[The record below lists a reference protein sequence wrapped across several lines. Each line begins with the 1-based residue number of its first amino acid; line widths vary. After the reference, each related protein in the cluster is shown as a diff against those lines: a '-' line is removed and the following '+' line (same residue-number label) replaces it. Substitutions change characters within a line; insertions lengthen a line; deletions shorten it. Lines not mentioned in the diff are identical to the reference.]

1 MKVRSCLTAGVAAV
15 AVSAVVAAPTA
26 VAAPQHRAPTVAA
39 PVALSAAVKPLVLK
53 PVDVRQI
60 ATARDV
66 ITRLDPDS
74 ALAAAPAPQNVASDW
89 ITSGYEFI
97 KYWVSYGVDLAQY
110 VLQFIPFGGL
120 IGAQI
125 GIVYDS
131 LVVPIADSVVYDLI
145 NPVVNNPLN
154 LSVWVN
160 GFVDVGVTSV
170 NALINTGIAELNYF
184 FGWLIPPLPFAA
196 EATEATALKLPAEEP
211 ERTLLG
217 AELTKHVDGVLAD
230 LQTAVKAK
238 ADAWVDALVPEVV
251 KPDVQTAPEP
261 AVALVD
267 EVPEAAEAPEAP
279 EVTEPLDAPKDAAPR
294 PAAKLAKGISTTLSR
309 IVTRATSSLSGVSAQ
324 GEVRGASG
332 QPAADET
339 DGASEDAP
347 KKSKPTFKRPFSFK
361 KPEAKSPDAK
371 EDAPASDEGNK
382 DESNKNEG

>member
-267 EVPEAAEAPEAP
+267 EVPRRQGRRPRVRRGEQGREQQERRLGGRAQVPPQHERRRHRPDRHEVQRREGQHACASEHDVAARAAE
-279 EVTEPLDAPKDAAPR
+279 R
-294 PAAKLAKGISTTLSR
+294 
-309 IVTRATSSLSGVSAQ
+309 Q
-324 GEVRGASG
+324 
-332 QPAADET
+332 ADRRHQE
-339 DGASEDAP
+339 
-347 KKSKPTFKRPFSFK
+347 R
-361 KPEAKSPDAK
+361 
-371 EDAPASDEGNK
+371 DER
-382 DESNKNEG
+382 